1 MLPAR
6 PYRSCIHK
14 PETTGIDHAMKI
26 KYVERSE
33 ADFDSVEWG
42 GQGEHAMSAGR
53 ETRTVRIF
61 IDTNIFIEM
70 MDLRNVDWRLM
81 FPGLTD
87 LHIIFSIHVIDE
99 LDKLKTDK
107 CERKRGRALAAL
119 KTIDQVETGPI
130 DV

>member
-6 PYRSCIHK
+6 PYPRASTR
-14 PETTGIDHAMKI
+14 PETTCIDHAMKT

-33 ADFDSVEWG
+33 ADFDSVEWVG
-42 GQGEHAMSAGR
+42 
-53 ETRTVRIF
+53 
-61 IDTNIFIEM
+61 
-70 MDLRNVDWRLM
+70 
-81 FPGLTD
+81 
-87 LHIIFSIHVIDE
+87 IDE

-119 KTIDQVETGPI
+119 KTTGPI